1 MLLRLFGTTTSP
13 YVRRVRIVAM
23 ELDLVTEL
31 VDVATAKGQQAL
43 AEVSPIWK
51 FPVLQV
57 VGEPEIVL
65 DSHAIVEIMMRRWGP
80 GPLRPLDP
88 DDLRTRNILAVLD
101 GALDALINAL
111 YLAKDGIDSFRS
123 AYLRKQVDRAAS
135 ALAWLDARVGP
146 HGFADDGFGL
156 GEIALI
162 GAIDWIRLRSA
173 IELDRYDRLKQC
185 VAHWRDRPSVAATA
199 P

>member
-31 VDVATAKGQQAL
+31 VDVSTAKGQQAL

-57 VGEPEIVL
+57 VGEPEVVL
-65 DSHAIVEIMMRRWGP
+65 DSHAIVELMMRRWGP
-80 GPLRPLDP
+80 GPLRPYDP
-88 DDLRTRNILAVLD
+88 TDMGTRNVLAVLD
-101 GALDALINAL
+101 GALDSLINAL
-111 YLAKDGIDSFRS
+111 YLTKDGIDSFQS

-135 ALAWLDARVGP
+135 ALAWLDARVGK
-146 HGFADDGFGL
+146 HGFAEGFGL
-156 GEIALI
+156 TEIALV

-173 IELDRYDRLKQC
+173 IELDRYDRLLQC
-185 VAHWRDRPSVAATA
+185 AAYWRDRPSVAATV